1 MKALSMPGPD
11 HVIPFVQVGS
21 NSLTQDIYIYKD
33 IGIPS
38 CRRRCPARCKQV
50 LFHSKMDGSSLAHA
64 IQVAR
69 GPSAIEVLGLFR
81 RGTHA
86 HTQPVVGSFFLGRRK
101 EEEERQL
108 HLFHMTFFAGREG
121 RRRRRRHYHQ
131 QENTIMTIVFHRQ
144 ALIAH
149 HVAQACFFS
158 YLEWRFED

>member
-1 MKALSMPGPD
+1 
-11 HVIPFVQVGS
+11 
-21 NSLTQDIYIYKD
+21 
-33 IGIPS
+33 
-38 CRRRCPARCKQV
+38 
-50 LFHSKMDGSSLAHA
+50 MDGSSLAHA

-101 EEEERQL
+101 EEEEERQL

-131 QENTIMTIVFHRQ
+131 QENTIMTIVLHTT
-144 ALIAH
+144 
-149 HVAQACFFS
+149 
-158 YLEWRFED
+158 